1 MNPRLRI
8 LHLENDVAD
17 AELVQETLAIDGL
30 ACDVTRVETESAFCT
45 ALQQGGFDLILAD
58 YALPSFDGSSALRIT
73 RGQWPDLPF
82 IFVSGTMGEEVAI
95 DALEIGA
102 TDYVLKTRLSRLG
115 PATRRAMREATERA
129 ELRRS
134 EEALRRSERE
144 LREVFET
151 IPAMVWTA
159 LPDSSNVSMNSR
171 WTQYTGSSAAGLSWQ
186 GAVHPDDLKRHLD
199 VFCASSVAGLPF
211 EDEVRFR
218 RADGQYRWFFVQGV
232 PLRDELGKILK
243 WYGIVTDIEDR
254 KRAEETLREQA
265 NLLSLTHDAI
275 FVRDMNAIISYWNYG
290 AEELYGWTAEEAK
303 GKISFDLLKTVH
315 PIPAERIKTELLNN
329 GRWEGEL
336 VHTSKDGS
344 QLMVASRWSL
354 RRDRKGAPVAILE
367 TNNDITQRKRAEQE
381 RERLRQLEADLA
393 HLNRVSTMGELV
405 ASISHELKQPIAAAI
420 TDAKACLQWLKHD
433 QPDVEEAR
441 EATMKGIKAATRA
454 ADVIDHLRYLY
465 KKGAPAEREWVDVNE
480 IVREMLVLLRSEA
493 NRYSIPIHTNL
504 ATELPRITADRVQ
517 LQQVLMN
524 LIINGIEAMKDTE
537 GRLTIT
543 SQVGENRQLLISVC
557 DTGVGLPAGKAD
569 QIFNHFF
576 TTKPQGS
583 GMGLT
588 ISRSIIESH
597 GGRLWATTNPGRGAT
612 FHFTLPTAEG
622 SEAVCPPPEK
632 VEQREPTASDR

>member
-1 MNPRLRI
+1 MNARLRI
-8 LHLENDVAD
+8 LHLENDVTD
-17 AELVQETLAIDGL
+17 AELVQETLAMDGV
-30 ACDVTRVETESAFCT
+30 ACDVIRVETESAFRTC
-45 ALQQGGFDLILAD
+45 LQQGGFDLILAD

-95 DALEIGA
+95 DALKIGA

-144 LREVFET
+144 LREVIET
-151 IPAMVWTA
+151 IPAMVWTS

-171 WTQYTGSSAAGLSWQ
+171 WTEYTGSSAAGLGWQ
-186 GAVHPDDLKRHLD
+186 AAVHPNDLKRHLD
-199 VFCASSVAGLPF
+199 VFGASSVAGLPF

-218 RADGQYRWFFVQGV
+218 RADGQYRWFCVQGV

-254 KRAEETLREQA
+254 KRAEET
-265 NLLSLTHDAI
+265 
-275 FVRDMNAIISYWNYG
+275 
-290 AEELYGWTAEEAK
+290 
-303 GKISFDLLKTVH
+303 
-315 PIPAERIKTELLNN
+315 
-329 GRWEGEL
+329 
-336 VHTSKDGS
+336 
-344 QLMVASRWSL
+344 
-354 RRDRKGAPVAILE
+354 
-367 TNNDITQRKRAEQE
+367 

-393 HLNRVSTMGELV
+393 HLNRVSTLGELV

-420 TDAKACLQWLKHD
+420 TDAKACLQWLKRD
-433 QPDVEEAR
+433 QPNVEEAR

-465 KKGAPAEREWVDVNE
+465 KKGAPAQREWVDVNE

-597 GGRLWATTNPGRGAT
+597 GGRLWATANSGRGAT

-622 SEAVCPPPEK
+622 SAAVCPPPEK
-632 VEQREPTASDR
+632 VEQREPTASDG

>member
-1 MNPRLRI
+1 MNSRLRI

-17 AELVQETLAIDGL
+17 AELVQETLAMEGL
-30 ACDVTRVETESAFCT
+30 ACDMTRVETESAFCA

-73 RGQWPDLPF
+73 RRQWPDLPF

-95 DALEIGA
+95 DALKIGA

-134 EEALRRSERE
+134 EEALLRSGRE
-144 LREVFET
+144 LREVIET

-159 LPDSSNVSMNSR
+159 LPDASNVSMNSR
-171 WTQYTGSSAAGLSWQ
+171 WAEYTGSSAAGLGWQ
-186 GAVHPDDLKRHLD
+186 AAVHPDDLKRHMDL
-199 VFCASSVAGLPF
+199 FCASSVAGLPF

-243 WYGIVTDIEDR
+243 WYGILTDIGDR

-265 NLLSLTHDAI
+265 NLLSLTYDAI
-275 FVRDMNAIISYWNYG
+275 FVRDMNAIISYWNRG

-303 GKISFDLLKTVH
+303 GKISSELLKTVY
-315 PIPAERIKTELLNN
+315 PIPAERIKAELLNN

-336 VHTSKDGS
+336 VQTSKDGT
-344 QLMVASRWSL
+344 QLVVATRWSL
-354 RRDRKGAPVAILE
+354 QRDEKGAPIAILE
-367 TNNDITQRKRAEQE
+367 TNNDITERKRAEEE

-393 HLNRVSTMGELV
+393 HVNRVSTMGELV

-433 QPDVEEAR
+433 QPHVEEAR
-441 EATMKGIKAATRA
+441 EATMRGIKAATRA
-454 ADVIDHLRYLY
+454 IDVIDHLRYLY
-465 KKGAPAEREWVDVNE
+465 KKGAPGEREWVDVNDV
-480 IVREMLVLLRSEA
+480 VREMLVLLRSEA
-493 NRYSIPIHTNL
+493 SRYSIPVHTNL
-504 ATELPRITADRVQ
+504 ATELPQITADRVQ
-517 LQQVLMN
+517 LQQVFMN
-524 LIINGIEAMKDTE
+524 LIINGIEAMKDT
-537 GRLTIT
+537 GGKLTIT
-543 SQVGENRQLLISVC
+543 SQLSEDRQLLISVS
-557 DTGVGLPAGKAD
+557 DTGVGLPDGKAG
-569 QIFNHFF
+569 QIFNAFF

-588 ISRSIIESH
+588 ISRSIVESH
-597 GGRLWATTNPGRGAT
+597 GGRLWATANCGQGAT
-612 FHFTLPTAEG
+612 FHFALPIAAG
-622 SEAVCPPPEK
+622 PAAVPAAG
-632 VEQREPTASDR
+632 TH